1 MLERRQYHRRSG
13 VFVVNSEY
21 NSHLFSSALIVDLEQ
36 VNLSWDNGTHL
47 S

>member
-1 MLERRQYHRRSG
+1 MLERRQYHRSG

-36 VNLSWDNGTHL
+36 VNLS
-47 S
+47 

>member
-1 MLERRQYHRRSG
+1 MLERRQYHRSG

-21 NSHLFSSALIVDLEQ
+21 NSHLFSSALIVDLAQ

>member
-1 MLERRQYHRRSG
+1 MLERRQYHRCG